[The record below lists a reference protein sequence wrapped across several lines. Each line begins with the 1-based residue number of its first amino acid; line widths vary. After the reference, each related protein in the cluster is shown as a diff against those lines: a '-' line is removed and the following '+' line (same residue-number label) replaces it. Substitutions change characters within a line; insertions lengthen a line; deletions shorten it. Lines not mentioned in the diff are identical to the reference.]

1 MYCSGLPNSSMVG
14 SNVMACDYTHANTD
28 TNTPI
33 NMNTLNTV

>member
-1 MYCSGLPNSSMVG
+1 MYCSGLLNCSVVG

-33 NMNTLNTV
+33 NMKTLNTV